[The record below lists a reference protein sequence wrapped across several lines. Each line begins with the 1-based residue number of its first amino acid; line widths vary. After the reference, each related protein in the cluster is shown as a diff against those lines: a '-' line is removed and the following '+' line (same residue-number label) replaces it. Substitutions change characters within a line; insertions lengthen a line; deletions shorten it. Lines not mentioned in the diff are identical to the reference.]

1 VTRSAVRR
9 TVLVSSLLIKACMAL
24 AYALG
29 GSCLDRRRA
38 TEETISSDRDGF

>member
-1 VTRSAVRR
+1 
-9 TVLVSSLLIKACMAL
+9 MAL

-38 TEETISSDRDGF
+38 TEETISSERDAF

>member
-1 VTRSAVRR
+1 VTRSAVHR

-29 GSCLDRRRA
+29 ACLDRRRA
-38 TEETISSDRDGF
+38 TEETISSDGDEF